1 MKVIRTEISD
11 VLVLEPARIGDRR
24 GYFSETYNR
33 RICKELGIGCDFVQ
47 DNHSLSER
55 AGVVRGLHYQIP
67 PMAQDK
73 LIRCIRGAILDVAV
87 DIRHGSPTF
96 GRWVSV
102 ELTAENWR
110 QALIPKGFAHGF
122 ATLEPG
128 SEVCYKVSEYYSPE
142 HERGIRFDDP
152 ALGIDWRIDPAEAT
166 LSDRDRRHP
175 TLAES
180 EVHFRF
186 GKA

>member
-1 MKVIRTEISD
+1 MKVIRTEIPD
-11 VLVLEPARIGDRR
+11 VLVLEPARHGDRR

-33 RICKELGIGCDFVQ
+33 RSCQELGIGCEFVQ
-47 DNHSLSER
+47 DNHSLSEK
-55 AGVVRGLHYQIP
+55 AGVVRGLHFQIP

-96 GRWVSV
+96 GRWVGV
-102 ELTAENWR
+102 ELTADNWR
-110 QALIPKGFAHGF
+110 QALVPKGFAHGF
-122 ATLEPG
+122 VTLEPG
-128 SEVCYKVSEYYSPE
+128 SEVCYKVSEYYSPQ

-180 EVHFRF
+180 EVYFRY